1 MESDCIPRNRIGAS
15 AGFTL
20 RKVGGDG
27 MLTGSWRAAAWI
39 AACTSSA
46 APSISRSRSNWMVTV
61 VDPEELCDVIEETPG
76 MVENWDSSGV
86 ATALAMVS
94 GSAPGRLAETLM
106 VGKSTAGNSLTGS
119 DE

>member
-1 MESDCIPRNRIGAS
+1 MESDCMPRNRMGAS
-15 AGFTL
+15 AGLTL

-27 MLTGSWRAAAWI
+27 MFTGNCRAAAWI

-46 APSISRSRSNWMVTV
+46 APSMSRSRSNWMVTV
-61 VDPEELCDVIEETPG
+61 VEPDELCDVIEETPG
-76 MVENWDSSGV
+76 MVENCDSSGV

-94 GSAPGRLAETLM
+94 GSAPGRLADTLM

>member
-1 MESDCIPRNRIGAS
+1 MGAS
-15 AGFTL
+15 AGLTL
-20 RKVGGDG
+20 CKVGGDG
-27 MLTGSWRAAAWI
+27 MLTGSCRAAAWI

-46 APSISRSRSNWMVTV
+46 APSILRSRSNWMVMLVEPAT
-61 VDPEELCDVIEETPG
+61 LCDVIEETPG

-94 GSAPGRLAETLM
+94 GTAPGRLAFTVM

-119 DE
+119 AE

>member
-1 MESDCIPRNRIGAS
+1 MESDCMARNRIGES

-46 APSISRSRSNWMVTV
+46 APSILRSRSNWMVTEV
-61 VDPEELCDVIEETPG
+61 VPDELCDVMEATPA
-76 MVENWDSSGV
+76 MVENCDSSGV
-86 ATALAMVS
+86 ATALAMVC
-94 GSAPGRLAETLM
+94 GSAPGRLAETEM
-106 VGKSTAGNSLTGS
+106 VGKSTAGNSLTGKA
-119 DE
+119 E